1 MELNTSA
8 PQSPTSTSASSWS
21 YLWLEAGAI
30 ALGPLTIEM
39 AMKGNS
45 RSLSTQNMLVH
56 NSYYKYAFH
65 YIGKF

>member
-1 MELNTSA
+1 MKDYVFSWTSKVDLNSSA
-8 PQSPTSTSASSWS
+8 PQSPTSTSGAGRSWS

-45 RSLSTQNMLVH
+45 RSLLTQNM
-56 NSYYKYAFH
+56 
-65 YIGKF
+65 